1 MLVRSFLASTLSDY
15 EKVEGPLKETKE
27 LWSGREGK
35 PWQKAL
41 FSLGSTV
48 PLYSSLVS
56 FIDFFFALTL
66 LQLLVCFPK
75 SITLFPLNIFQ

>member
-56 FIDFFFALTL
+56 FIDFFF
-66 LQLLVCFPK
+66 CFNPFAIVGVF
-75 SITLFPLNIFQ
+75 S